1 MIITS
6 AVLLFG
12 SLTRKAT
19 VSANEIT
26 DRDLVATE
34 YKSLPR
40 RRVYLNIILWGSTVA
55 IMIFQF
61 MPIYPY
67 LHRTISALLVTR
79 YSIPVLHLFN
89 IANPDFIQDNPLS
102 RLSYAA
108 IPVTMSLGALVALS
122 FGLSMWLLIATL
134 RPNNARLLKRIIY
147 ACALALAAVA
157 PLGIFP
163 YFVWFEYGLWFDP
176 SHLDVLNFLAPT
188 YLLLL
193 VSLIWLSFQRAR
205 LAGLS
210 ARVKIWLR
218 LIALGGAALQ
228 AVYLAFWSAF
238 ATQNANAGAE
248 VFYVGS
254 ALIAAFLIVA
264 WFGLLLMV
272 GARRKWDWALFGLVA
287 ATQVVSLIVVYPG
300 LLTA

>member
-1 MIITS
+1 
-6 AVLLFG
+6 VLLFG

-19 VSANEIT
+19 VSVNEIT

-40 RRVYLNIILWGSTVA
+40 RRLFLNIILWGSTAA
-55 IMIFQF
+55 IMILQF
-61 MPIYPY
+61 IPIYPY
-67 LHRTISALLVTR
+67 MTRTFSFLLITR
-79 YSIPVLHLFN
+79 YSIPILHLLDVGYPGFR
-89 IANPDFIQDNPLS
+89 PLGAPN
-102 RLSYAA
+102 LSYAA
-108 IPVTMSLGALVALS
+108 IPVTISLGALIALP
-122 FGLSMWLLIATL
+122 FALFMLLLMATL
-134 RPNNARLLKRIIY
+134 RPNHARLLKRIIY

-163 YFVWFEYGLWFDP
+163 YFVWFEYSLWFDP

-193 VSLIWLSFQRAR
+193 VSLIWLYFQRAR
-205 LAGLS
+205 LAGLG
-210 ARVKIWLR
+210 ARVKVWLR
-218 LIALGGAALQ
+218 LIALGGVALQ
-228 AVYLAFWSAF
+228 AFYLAFWSVF

-254 ALIAAFLIVA
+254 APIGAGLAVA

-287 ATQVVSLIVVYPG
+287 ATQIASLIVVYPG